1 MFSRALSTTLFSVSN
16 DILEWH
22 FRMFMPELLSRG
34 RETSTSVGPQDNHL
48 SKWPQP
54 PPIFFISI
62 KWIIPYEQRP
72 SFIPFNDVPPVFY
85 KCLIPIILMHLLSL
99 YNINTYP
106 PPPKKNF
113 KKKRVFIDHS
123 KYIQL
128 IFFFRS
134 ELPSE
139 LSFWITKWATEMDI
153 FFLISFHWLVQVQNM
168 LNIAF

>member
-72 SFIPFNDVPPVFY
+72 SFIPLNDVPPVFY

-106 PPPKKNF
+106 PPPKKKTL
-113 KKKRVFIDHS
+113 KKKEFW
-123 KYIQL
+123 L
-128 IFFFRS
+128 IIVSIYSWYFSFVLNYPVSYRS

-139 LSFWITKWATEMDI
+139 LLKWI
-153 FFLISFHWLVQVQNM
+153 FFFL
-168 LNIAF
+168 